1 MKYTL
6 RNYFLESSCERAQR
20 TSYLVV
26 SKPRYISTDAAFLN
40 GRCSD
45 QSKHALSRL
54 YVILNTR
61 KSNFAMCDYTCTCT
75 RTFHAAALALARVHS
90 LVLVYK
96 YTNVFDND
104 VIL

>member
-6 RNYFLESSCERAQR
+6 SNYFLESSCERAQR

-26 SKPRYISTDAAFLN
+26 SKPSTGAAFLN

-45 QSKHALSRL
+45 QSKRALSRL

-61 KSNFAMCDYTCTCT
+61 KSNFAMCDYT
-75 RTFHAAALALARVHS
+75 HARVRAHS
-90 LVLVYK
+90 TPLRSLWLAY
-96 YTNVFDND
+96 
-104 VIL
+104 IH